1 MYPTNIKRLLSKSV
15 FMALAAT
22 LAVGACKKESTNPPG
37 TDPDDTIA
45 PTKEGTRAELTKD
58 SIFLYAKDTYF
69 WNDALPDYGAF
80 NPRQYTSGSED
91 IDNFNAE
98 LEDITQF
105 KIDPTTG
112 EPIDKYSFL
121 DDGTLSS
128 ELSGVSGD
136 FGFSVFFNSR
146 NDLRIKY
153 VYATSSAGRLG
164 LKRGYRITKI
174 NNQTDIDSE
183 NDASVDAV
191 VDAVFGDKP
200 SVSMTVLKPDG
211 TSQEVT
217 VVRGTYNVTPI
228 MFNKV
233 YTVGSKKVG
242 YFVYNSFT
250 TNSGER
256 LNELFTEFA
265 AAGVT
270 EVVVDL
276 RYNGGGSV
284 ATADVLT
291 NLIAPA
297 AQTGNIM
304 YTTYWTK
311 TMQDGQAKV
320 LENQPVYNEDGE
332 LILENTGVNKKYRT
346 YFDYNYAPTLAAG
359 NVTQFKKAGSANITR
374 AYFLVTYSTASASE
388 LVINNLKPVMDVK
401 IIGRKTYGKP
411 VGFFALT
418 INRDNVTGY
427 GRPDVYIPQF
437 QTKNSQNFGD
447 YFAGM
452 AVDKQDFD
460 DVTKE
465 FGDPTERY
473 LAYALTYAEKGTFAT
488 ANEKIPAISS
498 TRPLTSDQAERI
510 TRQLDQ
516 HKFNGMVETTRK
528 LKLKK

>member
-1 MYPTNIKRLLSKSV
+1 MYQISIKKLFSKSV
-15 FMALAAT
+15 LIALIGT
-22 LAVGACKKESTNPPG
+22 LAISACKKESTTPPG
-37 TDPDDTIA
+37 TDPDDTIV

-69 WNDALPDYGAF
+69 WNDALPDFAAF
-80 NPRQYTSGSED
+80 NPRQYTSASDE

-98 LEDITQF
+98 LEAISQF

-112 EPIDKYSFL
+112 APIDKYSFL

-136 FGFSVFFNSR
+136 FGFSVFFNSQ

-153 VYATSSAGRLG
+153 VYAGSPAGRQG

-174 NNQTDIDSE
+174 NNRTDIDSD
-183 NDASVDAV
+183 NDASLDAV

-200 SVSMTVLKPDG
+200 SVTMTVQKPDG
-211 TSQEVT
+211 TSQDVT
-217 VVRGTYNVTPI
+217 VARGTYNVTPVMYKNI
-228 MFNKV
+228 

-242 YFVYNSFT
+242 YFVFNSFT
-250 TNSGER
+250 TNAASGIDQV
-256 LNELFTEFA
+256 FSEFS
-265 AAGVT
+265 AAGIS
-270 EVVVDL
+270 EIIVDL

-284 ATADVLT
+284 ATADTLVDY
-291 NLIAPA
+291 IAPA
-297 AQTGNIM
+297 SQVGNTM

-311 TMQDGQAKV
+311 TMQDGQARI
-320 LENQPVYNEDGE
+320 LLNQPVYDDNDE
-332 LILENTGVNKKYRT
+332 LILDNKSANGKFRT
-346 YFDYNYAPTLAAG
+346 YFDFNYAPTPGSG
-359 NVTQFKKAGSANITR
+359 NITKFEKAGAANITR
-374 AYFLVTYSTASASE
+374 AYFLVTGSTASASE

-411 VGFFALT
+411 VGFYALT

-427 GRPDVYIPQF
+427 GRPDMYIPQF
-437 QTKNSQNFGD
+437 QTKNSQNAGD

-473 LAYALTYAEKGTFAT
+473 LAYALTYAEKGTFAI

-498 TRPLTSDQAERI
+498 TRPLTRDQVERV
-510 TRQLDQ
+510 TRRLDQ